1 MQVHEKLK
9 VMRLCKGWTQE
20 ELAEKL
26 GWAVSSYAKIERG
39 EADAKLD
46 KLKQIADAIGVDPT
60 DLLNGGEKTV
70 FNFAENCTNGNL
82 NNSILLSES
91 LCAHELEKAKLI
103 IAQKEQEIGWLKQEN
118 QNLKEIIALLKGQR
132 Q

>member
-26 GWAVSSYAKIERG
+26 GWAVNTYAKIERG
-39 EADAKLD
+39 EADVKLD
-46 KLKQIADAIGVDPT
+46 KLHQLAEAIGVDPT
-60 DLLNGGEKTV
+60 DLLNGGERTV
-70 FNFAENCTNGNL
+70 FNFAENCTHGNL
-82 NNSILLSES
+82 THTILLSEAQ
-91 LCAHELEKAKLI
+91 CAHELEKARMI
-103 IAQKEQEIGWLKQEN
+103 VAQKDREIGYLKEEN
-118 QNLKEIIALLKGQR
+118 QNLREIIALLKGKQ